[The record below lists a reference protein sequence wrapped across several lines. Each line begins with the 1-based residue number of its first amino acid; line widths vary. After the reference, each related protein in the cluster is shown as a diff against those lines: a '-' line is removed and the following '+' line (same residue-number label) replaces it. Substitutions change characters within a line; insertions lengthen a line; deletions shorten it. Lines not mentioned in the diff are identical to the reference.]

1 MASRLLVTFPIPDRM
16 ALCHIGCTVYEK
28 RIAGADDAH
37 PKWDIASPLNH
48 HGRLLREN
56 IAKTGT

>member
-1 MASRLLVTFPIPDRM
+1 MASGLLVIFPIQGRM
-16 ALCHIGCTVYEK
+16 VLCHIGCTVYEK

-37 PKWDIASPLNH
+37 PKWDIASPLNY
-48 HGRLLREN
+48 HGRILREN